1 MCADG
6 RWEAAAPGIV
16 AAVPLLL
23 LKLTLTPLLIGGA
36 SLAARRWGPAVA
48 GWIVALPLTSG
59 PVLFFVA
66 LDHGAAFAAG
76 AAVGTTLGLGAIVA
90 YSLGFVV
97 ASPRGPLPALAAAT
111 AAYIV
116 AGFVLQAVAGGPYL
130 LLAALVAVSIMG
142 ALRILPPSV
151 GGPSSRRPPSW
162 DLPARIIV
170 GTVLVVGLTTIA
182 PLLGPTV
189 SGIVTTFPV
198 YVSVLTVFAFLGD
211 GKPAAIGVLRGALI
225 GLPGTV
231 AFYVPIHF
239 FVASLGV
246 APAFA
251 LSIAVTS
258 AIGIVALPQVRG
270 RAPTLAELEPELV

>member
-1 MCADG
+1 M
-6 RWEAAAPGIV
+6 
-16 AAVPLLL
+16 
-23 LKLTLTPLLIGGA
+23 
-36 SLAARRWGPAVA
+36 A

-66 LDHGAAFAAG
+66 LDHGPAFAAQ

-90 YSLGFVV
+90 YSLGF
-97 ASPRGPLPALAAAT
+97 AAASSRGAGASMVAAV

-116 AGFVLQAVAGGPYL
+116 AGLALQLVADWPFL
-130 LLAALVAVSIMG
+130 LLAALVALSIFS
-142 ALRILPPSV
+142 AIRALPPST
-151 GGPSSRRPPSW
+151 GGRSAAKHPSW

-170 GTVLVVGLTTIA
+170 GTALVVGLTTAA

-198 YVSVLTVFAFLGD
+198 YVSVLSVFAFLHD
-211 GKPAAIGVLRGALI
+211 GRPAAIGVLRGALI

-239 FVASLGV
+239 LAVSAGI
-246 APAFA
+246 APAFL
-251 LSIAVTS
+251 LSVAVTS
-258 AIGIVALPQVRG
+258 VIGVIALPLARG
-270 RAPTLAELEPELV
+270 GAAEGAELDVELV